1 MPVMKLSELKKG
13 DRGRVVKIRCR
24 GSVQQRLMDMGLI
37 TGSEVEMQGV
47 APLGDPIE
55 IKVKGYNLTLRK
67 TEATGITVEVA

>member
-1 MPVMKLSELKKG
+1 MPVKKLSEMEKG

-24 GSVQQRLMDMGLI
+24 GIVHQRLMDMGLI

-67 TEATGITVEVA
+67 NEAAGITVEVA